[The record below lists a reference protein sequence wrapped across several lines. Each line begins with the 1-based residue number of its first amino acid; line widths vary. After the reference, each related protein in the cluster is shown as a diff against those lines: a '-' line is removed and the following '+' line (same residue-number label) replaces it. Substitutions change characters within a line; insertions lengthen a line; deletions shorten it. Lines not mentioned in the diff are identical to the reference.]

1 MQYRRR
7 EVIARLRTESNKRK
21 ITIDVDPKWTHTK
34 TQLALF
40 ARNADSRYGDYWLG
54 YRISSKLSFEK
65 YIRDMLRPSVATP
78 RLDNAHPQNIKLNL
92 INSNIMNHEHFVHH
106 KKSAGSFRP
115 KRTCHDA
122 LGHSWSLRYKT
133 PVHYRQQ
140 KSLFREVSTPRVQ
153 VKNMTLFLTS
163 PV

>member
-54 YRISSKLSFEK
+54 YRISSKLPFEK

-78 RLDNAHPQNIKLNL
+78 RLDNAHPQNIKLKL
-92 INSNIMNHEHFVHH
+92 INSNIMNH
-106 KKSAGSFRP
+106 
-115 KRTCHDA
+115 
-122 LGHSWSLRYKT
+122 
-133 PVHYRQQ
+133 VHYYILYIT
-140 KSLFREVSTPRVQ
+140 KKAPDLFGPSVPATTRLAIPGLCDIRRLCTTDS
-153 VKNMTLFLTS
+153 KHLFLEKCRHLTS
-163 PV
+163 CAS